1 MLPLS
6 GSSIEDAIRLNGVAV
21 CANRQAFRYGRLWAH
36 DRERILGMLTPPA
49 LDATGE
55 YRLRRNALRGRRR
68 AGYDRL
74 WHQAASFDAE
84 TRRLLAV
91 RLGELVDYQSE
102 RYAREYLD
110 TVTAIGRREQEV
122 APGSHDL
129 TRAVARNLY
138 KLMAY
143 KDEYE
148 VARLFLKP
156 GFAARIAETF
166 DQPVRV
172 VNHLSPP
179 AARALGRTRKL
190 AIGPWFRPG
199 LRLLRLARRLRGTPL
214 DIFRRQPSR
223 VEERELVTWY
233 RQLIDDIHSE
243 LRNGNHAVAV
253 TLADLPD
260 RIRGY
265 EQVKRQSAEAARAEE
280 AVLREQ
286 LRRPML
292 PISVA

>member
-1 MLPLS
+1 MPYQEDYAFASAGIPVLYP
-6 GSSIEDAIRLNGVAV
+6 SSVTEFRSFGLHAIRLSRCSGCWAALKLVSALCDGGESV
-21 CANRQAFRYGRLWAH
+21 TFEDGDVDVRLP
-36 DRERILGMLTPPA
+36 D
-49 LDATGE
+49 
-55 YRLRRNALRGRRR
+55 
-68 AGYDRL
+68 YDRL
-74 WHQAASFDAE
+74 WHQAASSDAE

-148 VARLFLKP
+148 VARLFL
-156 GFAARIAETF
+156 
-166 DQPVRV
+166 
-172 VNHLSPP
+172 
-179 AARALGRTRKL
+179 
-190 AIGPWFRPG
+190 
-199 LRLLRLARRLRGTPL
+199 
-214 DIFRRQPSR
+214 
-223 VEERELVTWY
+223 VTWY

-243 LRNGNHAVAV
+243 LRNGNQAVAV

-265 EQVKRQSAEAARAEE
+265 EQVKRQSAEAARAEA